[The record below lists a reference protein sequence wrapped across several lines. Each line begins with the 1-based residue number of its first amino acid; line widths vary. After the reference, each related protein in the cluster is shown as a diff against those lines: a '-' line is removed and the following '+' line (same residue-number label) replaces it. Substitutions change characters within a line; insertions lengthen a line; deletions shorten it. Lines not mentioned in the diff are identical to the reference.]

1 MKLVRWKRF
10 TWQLKQLPPLE
21 HKLPGHFITRPAT
34 REEARAVAHVQVLT
48 AFSLDSTWSDTLNH
62 FRDRLEMQLDLAF
75 QRESYPAIVI
85 THGPRI
91 IATSVLNTD
100 PDADSNL
107 ISGPCVLSEYCNR
120 GLGTALLH
128 ASLRQLTEAGLM
140 QAAGI
145 TKENSAACKFLYP
158 KFGSESAP
166 CEIACRRW
174 PRRSYAAPGFYGTTL
189 QQLRRGR
196 FLR

>member
-10 TWQLKQLPPLE
+10 TWQLKPLPPLDQP
-21 HKLPGHFITRPAT
+21 LPSHFIVRPAT
-34 REEARAVAHVQVLT
+34 REEARAVAHVVMT
-48 AFSLDSTWSDTLNH
+48 AFSLDSTWSDTLNL

-75 QRESYPAIVI
+75 QRESFPAIVI

-100 PDADSNL
+100 PEAESNL
-107 ISGPCVLSEYCNR
+107 VSGPCVLTEYCSR

-128 ASLRQLTEAGLM
+128 ASLRQLADVGLER
-140 QAAGI
+140 AAGI

-158 KFGSESAP
+158 KFDSVSLP
-166 CEIACRRW
+166 CEFVMAL
-174 PRRSYAAPGFYGTTL
+174 AAT
-189 QQLRRGR
+189 
-196 FLR
+196 

>member
-10 TWQLKQLPPLE
+10 TWQTAKLPPLE
-21 HKLPGHFITRPAT
+21 QKLPAHFITRAAT
-34 REEARAVAHVQVLT
+34 REEAKAVAHVVIT
-48 AFSLDSTWSDTLNH
+48 AFSLDSTWSDTLNQ

-75 QRESYPAIVI
+75 QRETVPAIVI

-91 IATSVLNTD
+91 IAASVLNTD

-107 ISGPCVLSEYCNR
+107 ISGPSVLSEYGNR

-128 ASLRQLTEAGLM
+128 ASLKQLGEAGLV

-145 TKENSAACKFLYP
+145 TKENSTACKFVYP
-158 KFGSESAP
+158 KFGSEGKACEYAP
-166 CEIACRRW
+166 ALAE
-174 PRRSYAAPGFYGTTL
+174 T
-189 QQLRRGR
+189 
-196 FLR
+196 